1 MHAAWGDLRSTACV
15 VLNPGIRLMSLLD
28 RYIEDTALHMGLG
41 HRARNLIEV
50 LVDYIHT
57 LPDGVHGLRR
67 RFDAVGLGDQFPA
80 DGRPQRLLASQLEC
94 AIGRGELAVLA
105 RRAAFPTG
113 MFAVVAADLLPG
125 LLDVLEQQARLAR
138 PLTVPLR
145 QRGNPAP
152 VPRAVR
158 GSVLRGL
165 SWVLVAGALLC
176 LTGWIH
182 QKTRVTP
189 AGTAAAA
196 ERQTPPRLSLV
207 NHAGV
212 IDVRGR
218 LPGEADRRKVWSA
231 LVGHY
236 GQARV
241 SGDIQ
246 RDPHARAPRWLDR
259 MVTLVPVMRHPG
271 LSLSFSGDTLQVDMA
286 ALPEADRVTV
296 SDTLRRGFGHLQV
309 TGLWDPGRVALARL
323 PDAPAPAQLVDAL
336 NQGAIRFEHKSSVLR
351 ADGLDM
357 LRASA
362 HAIRAAG
369 PALRL
374 EVAAH
379 TDSLGTADSNLGLSQ
394 LRAEA
399 VVAELQALG
408 VPARA
413 LQARGYGEEQPVAD
427 NRLEAGRER
436 NRRIVYSVIR

>member
-1 MHAAWGDLRSTACV
+1 MHAAWGDLRRPACA

-50 LVDYIHT
+50 LVDYIRT

-67 RFDAVGLGDQFPA
+67 RFDAVGLGAEFPSTA
-80 DGRPQRLLASQLEC
+80 RPHRLLASQLEC

-125 LLDVLEQQARLAR
+125 LLDVMEQDARRVQSLAAAAR
-138 PLTVPLR
+138 T
-145 QRGNPAP
+145 QHGSPAP

-182 QKTRVTP
+182 QKTRVSP
-189 AGTAAAA
+189 AGTAAA

-207 NHAGV
+207 NHGGI

-246 RDPHARAPRWLDR
+246 RDPHAQAPRWLDR
-259 MVTLVPVMRHPG
+259 LVTLTPVLRHPG
-271 LSLSFSGDTLQVDMA
+271 LSLSFSGDTLHVDMA
-286 ALPEADRVTV
+286 ELPEADRVAV
-296 SDTLRRGFGHLQV
+296 SDTLRRGFGHLHV
-309 TGLWDPGRVALARL
+309 TGLWGPGRIALARL
-323 PDAPAPAQLVDAL
+323 PAAPAPSQLVDAL
-336 NQGAIRFEHKSSVLR
+336 NQGAIRFEHKSPVVR
-351 ADGLDM
+351 ADGMDM
-357 LRASA
+357 LRDSA
-362 HAIRAAG
+362 LAIRAAD

-379 TDSLGTADSNLGLSQ
+379 TDSLGTADSNLRLSQ
-394 LRAEA
+394 QRAEA

-408 VPARA
+408 VPSSA
-413 LQARGYGEEQPVAD
+413 LVPRGYGEEQPVAD
-427 NRLEAGRER
+427 NRLDAGRER
-436 NRRIVYSVIR
+436 NRRIEYSVLE

>member
-1 MHAAWGDLRSTACV
+1 FPST
-15 VLNPGIRLMSLLD
+15 
-28 RYIEDTALHMGLG
+28 
-41 HRARNLIEV
+41 
-50 LVDYIHT
+50 
-57 LPDGVHGLRR
+57 
-67 RFDAVGLGDQFPA
+67 
-80 DGRPQRLLASQLEC
+80 GRPHRLLASQLES

-125 LLDVLEQQARLAR
+125 LLDVMEQDARRVQSLEAAARTR
-138 PLTVPLR
+138 RT
-145 QRGNPAP
+145 GPAP
-152 VPRAVR
+152 VPSAVR

-182 QKTRVTP
+182 QKTRVIP
-189 AGTAAAA
+189 AGTTGA
-196 ERQTPPRLSLV
+196 ERQTSPRLSLV
-207 NHAGV
+207 NHGGI

-231 LVGHY
+231 LVGQY

-246 RDPHARAPRWLDR
+246 RDPHAQAPRWLDR
-259 MVTLVPVMRHPG
+259 LLTLTPVLRHPG
-271 LSLSFSGDTLQVDMA
+271 LSLSFSGDTLHVDMA
-286 ALPEADRVTV
+286 ELPDADRVAV
-296 SDTLRRGFGHLQV
+296 SETLRRGFGHLHV

-323 PDAPAPAQLVDAL
+323 PATPEPSRLVDAL
-336 NQGAIRFEHKSSVLR
+336 NQGAIRFEHKSPVVR
-351 ADGLDM
+351 ADGMDM

-362 HAIRAAG
+362 LAIRAAD

-374 EVAAH
+374 EVASH
-379 TDSLGTADSNLGLSQ
+379 TDSLGTADSNLRLSQ
-394 LRAEA
+394 QRAEA

-408 VPARA
+408 VPSSA
-413 LQARGYGEEQPVAD
+413 LVPRGYGEEQPVAD

-436 NRRIVYSVIR
+436 NRRIEYSVLE

>member
-1 MHAAWGDLRSTACV
+1 
-15 VLNPGIRLMSLLD
+15 MSLLD

-50 LVDYIHT
+50 LVDYIHA

-67 RFDAVGLGDQFPA
+67 RFDAVGLAAEFP
-80 DGRPQRLLASQLEC
+80 DSGRPHRLLASQLEC

-125 LLDVLEQQARLAR
+125 LLDVLDQDARRAQPPQAALHERA
-138 PLTVPLR
+138 
-145 QRGNPAP
+145 AP
-152 VPRAVR
+152 RMSVPRAVR
-158 GSVLRGL
+158 GSVVRGL

-189 AGTAAAA
+189 PGTVATS
-196 ERQTPPRLSLV
+196 ERQTLPRLSLV
-207 NHAGV
+207 NRGGV

-231 LVGHY
+231 LLGHY
-236 GQARV
+236 GQAGV

-246 RDPHARAPRWLDR
+246 RDPHAQPPRWLDR
-259 MVTLVPVMRHPG
+259 MVTLVPVLRHPG
-271 LSLSFSGDTLQVDMA
+271 LSLTFSGDTLQVDMA
-286 ALPEADRVTV
+286 DLPEAERVAV

-309 TGLWDPGRVALARL
+309 TGLWDAGRIALARL
-323 PDAPAPAQLVDAL
+323 PDAPEAEQLVDAL
-336 NQGAIRFEHKSSVLR
+336 NQGAIRFDHKSPVLR

-362 HAIRAAG
+362 LAIRAADPG
-369 PALRL
+369 LRL
-374 EVAAH
+374 EVAGH
-379 TDSLGTADSNLGLSQ
+379 TDSLGTADSNLRLSQ
-394 LRAEA
+394 QRAEA

-408 VPARA
+408 VAASA
-413 LQARGYGEEQPVAD
+413 LQARGYGEEEPVAD
-427 NRLEAGRER
+427 NRLESGRER
-436 NRRIVYSVIR
+436 NRRIVYSIVR